1 MLKLALCEDESI
13 QRSIAAVLLH
23 DYLRDRPAVKGK
35 VFEFSSGP
43 ELLESLKTEGRFDLY
58 LLDVVMPEMTGIE
71 LGLQLRGQDEEAV
84 IIYLT
89 VSPEYAISAYETQ
102 AFGYLVKPVERDRL
116 YQVLDRAIESMGKR
130 KGACVS
136 VKTRGDDR
144 QRDAAGRFSG
154 GGGSHAGGSPIRSV
168 RSQFRGKSVLCRRG
182 GERFFAPEHRRAGAA
197 APGKR
202 RRGQAPLV
210 GVLVP
215 RQGGRRSVSQGSFAR
230 GCREETSGTMPPG
243 REAVC
248 GIHWNFWE
256 ILFNM
261 RVASPAVPVF
271 RGWKQEETSAA
282 AGPFRR
288 CPPAFLSIGGYLKPL
303 Y

>member
-136 VKTRGDDR
+136 VKTRGGLQRLALDEILYAELADR
-144 QRDAAGRFSG
+144 SIRYHMASG
-154 GGGSHAGGSPIRSV
+154 EMIDSV
-168 RSQFRGKSVLCRRG
+168 TLRGA
-182 GERFFAPEHRRAGAA
+182 FQAAA
-197 APGKR
+197 APMLEDLRFVLCGASFVVNLYYVAAVERGFLRLSTGERVPLPRGSAAEAKR
-202 RRGQAPLV
+202 RWWEYW
-210 GVLVP
+210 
-215 RQGGRRSVSQGSFAR
+215 F
-230 GCREETSGTMPPG
+230 PG
-243 REAVC
+243 RAEDD
-248 GIHWNFWE
+248 
-256 ILFNM
+256 
-261 RVASPAVPVF
+261 P
-271 RGWKQEETSAA
+271 
-282 AGPFRR
+282 
-288 CPPAFLSIGGYLKPL
+288 
-303 Y
+303 